1 MNLTVSIVE
10 LILPANYIEI
20 IIRLVVAVILG
31 GIIGIE
37 RAGTNH
43 DAGLRT
49 HILVCLGSASVMIMS
64 EAVAQDYG
72 GDVMRIGAQ
81 VVSGIGFLGAG
92 CILVHGKRVRGLTTA
107 AGLWATACLGLTV
120 GAGYYF
126 IGAVMALIIV
136 ASVLLLRP
144 VTNYL
149 QKRGKRKICR
159 IRICPDNPDDFG
171 NAYKYITE
179 GAFHV
184 TSMVREEDGSV
195 IVSVADTDENT
206 ADLIISSLLTD
217 TSIRKIEKL

>member
-1 MNLTVSIVE
+1 MNLTVSIAE
-10 LILPANYIEI
+10 LILPSNYIEI

-107 AGLWATACLGLTV
+107 AGLWTTACLGLTV

-159 IRICPDNPDDFG
+159 IRIYPDNPDDFG